1 MLFSLVLLAFEGYI
15 QQTFQMS
22 GFFESQESSQLIT
35 LSESYTDERN
45 LKMETCTVTDAGNM
59 VHLLMGPLGQ
69 NKNYI

>member
-1 MLFSLVLLAFEGYI
+1 MLFSTFGIGGLYI

-22 GFFESQESSQLIT
+22 GFFKSQESSQLIT
-35 LSESYTDERN
+35 RSESYTDERN